1 MINLDLNGK
10 KIYIFCPSFFGY
22 DEDIKKEIES
32 LGAKVSLF
40 DERVFTNI
48 FGKALIRLNFRSIIK
63 YFIEYFYTKNLLR
76 NIDDIDYV
84 LLINPET
91 ITPSIL
97 QKAKNI
103 NPKVKIITYMWDSFK
118 NKQFSKEYIKESD
131 SFFTFDPQDA
141 IEYKIEFL
149 PLFFVHDY
157 KGIKE
162 SFQYR
167 YDYSFI
173 GTAHSERFNTVKNIT
188 NNSTAKFLF
197 FYCPSKFV
205 YLYKKYLKKELNGV
219 QFHDIS
225 FSSMKR
231 CDILNVVQASKVV
244 IDISHPS
251 QVGLTMRSIE
261 MLGARKK
268 IITTNTEIRNY
279 NFYHPNNIL
288 CIDQNT
294 TQYQIDEFV
303 KLQYHELPS
312 DIYKDYNINSWIKK
326 LFI

>member
-1 MINLDLNGK
+1 MINFDLNGK
-10 KIYIFCPSFFGY
+10 KVYVFCPTFFSY
-22 DEDIKKEIES
+22 DKDIKKEIETF
-32 LGAKVSLF
+32 GANVSLF
-40 DERVFTNI
+40 DERVFTNV
-48 FGKALIRLNFRSIIK
+48 FGKALIRFNIRFIIQ
-63 YFIEYFYTKNLLR
+63 YFIDRFYKINLLD
-76 NIDDIDYV
+76 NVKDVDYI

-91 ITPSIL
+91 VTPNIL
-97 QKAKNI
+97 QNAKNI
-103 NPKVKIITYMWDSFK
+103 NPDVKIITYMWDSFK
-118 NKQFSKEYIKESD
+118 NKRFSKEYIKESD
-131 SFFTFDPQDA
+131 SFFTFDPRDA
-141 IEYKIEFL
+141 LDNKVKFL

-157 KGIKE
+157 KSIKK
-162 SFQYR
+162 SSQYR
-167 YDYSFI
+167 YDFSFI
-173 GTAHSERFNTVKNIT
+173 GTAHSERFTTVKNIT

-205 YLYKKYLKKELNGV
+205 YLYKKYLKKELNGI

-225 FSSMKR
+225 FSSMER
-231 CDILNVVQASKVV
+231 GDILNVVQASKVV

-268 IITTNTEIRNY
+268 IITTNTEIRTY
-279 NFYHPNNIL
+279 DFYHPSNIL

-294 TQYQIDEFV
+294 TQYQIDEFI

>member
-48 FGKALIRLNFRSIIK
+48 LGKALIRLNFRSIIK

-76 NIDDIDYV
+76 NIEDVDYV

-97 QKAKNI
+97 QKAKYI
-103 NPKVKIITYMWDSFK
+103 NPKVKVITYMWDSFK

-141 IEYKIEFL
+141 AEYKVEFL

-157 KGIKE
+157 E
-162 SFQYR
+162 SINIPSDYK
-167 YDYSFI
+167 YDFNFI
-173 GTAHSERFNTVKNIT
+173 GTVHSQRFSIVKNIT
-188 NNSTAKFLF
+188 KNSNAKFLF

-205 YLYKKYLKKELNGV
+205 YIYKKYIKKELSGIKFN
-219 QFHDIS
+219 DAS
-225 FSSMKR
+225 FSAMKR
-231 CDILNVVQASKVV
+231 DDIIQVVQESKAI

-268 IITTNTEIRNY
+268 IITTNPEILNY
-279 NFYHPNNIL
+279 DFYHPNNIL

-294 TQYQIDEFV
+294 TPYQIDEFI